1 MNVVV
6 LQGTLSSE
14 PVVRELRS
22 GSVVWS
28 FEITTRD
35 DEGAASSVP
44 VSWFDPPAPPGWASG
59 DDVVVRGVV
68 RRRFFRS
75 GGGTQSRTE
84 VVAELVVSARDRRKV
99 ARALERARS
108 ALGARPT
115 PARSATA
122 RVEGDG

>member
-28 FEITTRD
+28 FEVTTRD
-35 DEGAASSVP
+35 EEGAASSVP
-44 VSWFDPPAPPGWASG
+44 VSWFDPAAPPEWGPG
-59 DDVVVRGVV
+59 DEVVVRGAV

-75 GGGTQSRTE
+75 AGGTQSRTE
-84 VVAELVVSARDRRKV
+84 VVADVVLSANDRRKV
-99 ARALERARS
+99 ARAIERARS
-108 ALGARPT
+108 ALDERPA
-115 PARSATA
+115 PAKPAA
-122 RVEGDG
+122 RVELGG

>member
-28 FEITTRD
+28 FEVTTRD

-44 VSWFDPPAPPGWASG
+44 VSWFDPASPPEWGPG
-59 DDVVVRGVV
+59 DEVVVRGAV
-68 RRRFFRS
+68 RRRFFRAA
-75 GGGTQSRTE
+75 GGTQSRTE
-84 VVAELVVSARDRRKV
+84 VVAEVVLAATDRRKV
-99 ARALERARS
+99 TRVIERVRAALDER
-108 ALGARPT
+108 PV
-115 PARSATA
+115 PARSAG
-122 RVEGDG
+122 RVEVGG

>member
-6 LQGTLSSE
+6 LQGALSSE

-28 FEITTRD
+28 FEVTTRD
-35 DEGAASSVP
+35 GEGTASSVP
-44 VSWFDPPAPPGWASG
+44 VSWFDPPTPLEWVSG
-59 DDVVVRGVV
+59 DEVVVQGAV

-75 GGGTQSRTE
+75 AGGTQSRTE
-84 VVAELVVSARDRRKV
+84 VVAEVVLAAGDRRKV
-99 ARALERARS
+99 TRALDRARS
-108 ALGARPT
+108 ALDARPT
-115 PARSATA
+115 ATRPRAA